1 MKGHVPQASHSIL
14 LPFSRLSQPCHLADF
29 RLPSSKR
36 WHAAHS
42 EFSTKTGATL
52 CAELHLL
59 TQNAVNFV
67 LLDRAPLSSGR
78 VPYLSHALCRSGFID
93 LAEFVELLTYLKVQM
108 SRDDATA
115 VFMVLDSNGDGEMS
129 QQEFEDYWI
138 ANMQNTRL

>member
-1 MKGHVPQASHSIL
+1 M
-14 LPFSRLSQPCHLADF
+14 
-29 RLPSSKR
+29 
-36 WHAAHS
+36 
-42 EFSTKTGATL
+42 
-52 CAELHLL
+52 
-59 TQNAVNFV
+59 
-67 LLDRAPLSSGR
+67 
-78 VPYLSHALCRSGFID
+78 SHALCRSGFID